1 MKSKVTVWF
10 LTLIVAVTLIV
21 SPGCDGT
28 GTSSLLDATAVQ
40 LETSLI
46 SGMDSMLTFLM
57 YKAFGIYDQAA
68 AMGGL

>member
-10 LTLIVAVTLIV
+10 LTLLLAVTMML
-21 SPGCDGT
+21 SLGCDG
-28 GTSSLLDATAVQ
+28 GTSNLLDATAVQ

-57 YKAFGIYDQAA
+57 YKSFGIYDQAI